1 MIRTKRVY
9 EKAVKEDG
17 TRVLVDRLWPRG
29 ISKKA
34 ARIDEWLKEV
44 APSDKLRK
52 WFAHD
57 PKRWQGFE
65 QKYTKELETKKD
77 LIEKLRS
84 VSRNRTLTLLY
95 SARDELHNQ
104 AIVLKEFLESD
115 IEVTRQADT
124 D

>member
-34 ARIDEWLKEV
+34 ARIDEWLREV
-44 APSDKLRK
+44 APSDKLRE

-57 PKRWQGFE
+57 PERWQGFK
-65 QKYTKELETKKD
+65 QKYTRELKTKKD
-77 LIEKLRS
+77 LIGKLRR
-84 VSRNRTLTLLY
+84 VSRNKTLTLLY

-115 IEVTRQADT
+115 LEG
-124 D
+124 